1 MAKKLPKYI
10 VFNKNAGYRS
20 PYHKPV
26 DVSDDLET
34 LRTYYSGDE
43 YEIMRVV
50 PLVEREE
57 W

>member
-1 MAKKLPKYI
+1 MGKKMPKYV
-10 VFNKNAGYRS
+10 VFNKNVGNRF
-20 PYHKPV
+20 HKPV
-26 DVSDDLET
+26 TSGDN
-34 LRTYYSGDE
+34 LRLLRPYYSGDA

>member
-1 MAKKLPKYI
+1 MAKKMPKYV
-10 VFNKNAGYRS
+10 VFNKNVRNWS
-20 PYHKPV
+20 PYQKPV
-26 DVSDDLET
+26 DASDDLEM
-34 LRTYYSGDE
+34 LRPYYSGDA

>member
-1 MAKKLPKYI
+1 MGKKLPKYI

-26 DVSDDLET
+26 DVSDDVEM
-34 LRTYYSGDE
+34 LRTYYSGDA